1 MYVPASF
8 RENRLEVMHGLIE
21 AHPLGTLV
29 TCGQS
34 GLMASPVPFLLDAA
48 TGEHGVLRTHMARA
62 NPHWKDLATTAECL
76 VIFQGADAYVTP
88 AWYPS
93 KADTHKVV
101 PTWNYAAVHIR
112 GRPVVM
118 DDADW
123 LERQLTELTRRQEG
137 RRLAPWAL
145 TDAPAEFIA
154 AQKKAIIGV
163 EIAIV
168 QIEGKWKMSQNK
180 EAADRRGVIQGLR
193 DEDDPHGNPIVAD
206 LVEGRGNQ

>member
-8 RENRLEVMHGLIE
+8 RENRLEFMHGLIE

-34 GLMASPVPFLLDAA
+34 GLQASPVPFLLDAA
-48 TGEHGVLRTHMARA
+48 SGENGVLRAHMARA
-62 NPHWKDLATTAECL
+62 NPHWKDLPTTAECL
-76 VIFQGADAYVTP
+76 VIFQGEDGYVTP
-88 AWYPS
+88 AWYPG

-101 PTWNYAAVHIR
+101 PTWNYAAVHVR

-123 LERQLTELTRRQEG
+123 LERQLIELTRKQEG
-137 RRLAPWAL
+137 QRPVPWAL
-145 TDAPAEFIA
+145 TEAPAEFIA
-154 AQKKAIIGV
+154 AQKKAIIGI
-163 EIAIV
+163 EIAIM

-180 EAADRRGVIQGLR
+180 DVADRRGVIKGMR
-193 DEDDPHGNPIVAD
+193 DEDDPHRNPAVAE
-206 LVEGRGNQ
+206 LVEGCGKQ